1 MLLELK
7 NIHAGYNGR
16 EILRGLPLNINT
28 GEIVCIIGPNGAGKS
43 TAMKILTTYLYPT
56 SGTASICGAD
66 ILTDPGRVRE
76 LIGYLPEI
84 LPLYMDMDIREYLE
98 FVGKAR
104 GLSNNYLKERISWV
118 VEKCALKMMYRK
130 LIRELSRGYKQRT
143 ALAQALLHDPEVII
157 LDEPTASLDP
167 HQTLEIHKLISQL
180 SKDKTVMLSTHI
192 LREAEAIVDKIVVI
206 SRGRIVGD
214 GTVKEL
220 YKKVTGHNNYSIL
233 LECPASDLSDSL
245 TMLDQVISADVVDK
259 KENINTY
266 MIKVGDVDTA
276 KRLISNRLLEMKVPI
291 LTMYDEVPSIEQIFL
306 KLTETEYNN

>member
-1 MLLELK
+1 MIDVQGLSMNYGKINALWEAVFKVEKGEVVGLL
-7 NIHAGYNGR
+7 
-16 EILRGLPLNINT
+16 
-28 GEIVCIIGPNGAGKS
+28 GPNGAGKS

-56 SGTASICGAD
+56 SGTASVCGVD
-66 ILTDPGRVRE
+66 ILTHPGRVRE
-76 LIGYLPEI
+76 LVGYLPEI
-84 LPLYMDMDIREYLE
+84 LPLYMDMNIKEYLE

-104 GLSNNYLKERISWV
+104 GMSNNYLKERISWV

-180 SKDKTVMLSTHI
+180 SKDKTVMISTHI
-192 LREAEAIVDKIVVI
+192 LKEAEAIVDRVVVI
-206 SRGRIVGD
+206 NKGKIVGD

-220 YKKVTGHNNYSIL
+220 YKKVTGYNDYSIL
-233 LECPASDLSDSL
+233 LECPASDLGDSL
-245 TMLDQVISADVVDK
+245 IMLDKVVSADIIDK
-259 KENINTY
+259 KEDINTY
-266 MIKVGDVDTA
+266 MIKVEDVDTA
-276 KRLISNRLLEMKVPI
+276 KRLISNRLLEMKVPVI
-291 LTMYDEVPSIEQIFL
+291 TMYDDVPSIEQIFL

>member
-1 MLLELK
+1 MIDVQGLSMNYGKINALQNVVFKVKKGEVVGLL
-7 NIHAGYNGR
+7 
-16 EILRGLPLNINT
+16 
-28 GEIVCIIGPNGAGKS
+28 GPNGAGKS

>member
-1 MLLELK
+1 MIDVQGLSMNYGKINALQNAVFKVGKGEVVGLL
-7 NIHAGYNGR
+7 
-16 EILRGLPLNINT
+16 
-28 GEIVCIIGPNGAGKS
+28 GPNGAGKS

-66 ILTDPGRVRE
+66 ILTDPGKVRE
-76 LIGYLPEI
+76 LVGYLPEI
-84 LPLYMDMDIREYLE
+84 LPLYMDMDIKEYLE

-104 GLSNNYLKERISWV
+104 GLSNNYLKERIFWV

-192 LREAEAIVDKIVVI
+192 LKEAEAIVDRIVVI

-220 YKKVTGHNNYSIL
+220 YKKVTGNNDYSIL

-245 TMLDQVISADVVDK
+245 TMLDQVISADIIDK

-266 MIKVGDVDTA
+266 MIKVEDVDTA
-276 KRLISNRLLEMKVPI
+276 KRLISNRLLEIKVPI
-291 LTMYDEVPSIEQIFL
+291 LTMYDKVPSIEQIFL